1 MPDPVELVHEAEQKV
16 EDLAHEA
23 AEGSSARTP
32 AIAITGVALFIA
44 AVAAV
49 MVVVVFVVYYAVK

>member
-1 MPDPVELVHEAEQKV
+1 MPDPTELVHEAEQKV

-32 AIAITGVALFIA
+32 AIAITGVALFIG

>member
-1 MPDPVELVHEAEQKV
+1 MADPLELIHEAEQKV

-32 AIAITGVALFIA
+32 AIAISGVALVIAAIA
-44 AVAAV
+44 AV
-49 MVVVVFVVYYAVK
+49 MIVVVFVLYHVAK

>member
-1 MPDPVELVHEAEQKV
+1 MADPIELVHEAEQKV

-32 AIAITGVALFIA
+32 AIAITGVALVIAAIA
-44 AVAAV
+44 AV
-49 MVVVVFVVYYAVK
+49 MIVVVFVLYYAVK

>member
-1 MPDPVELVHEAEQKV
+1 MPDPTELVHDAEQKV

-23 AEGSSARTP
+23 AVGKSARTP
-32 AIAITGVALFIA
+32 AIAITGVALVIA
-44 AVAAV
+44 AIATV